1 MRSLTLKLTLAFLLV
16 GLVGAILVAVLVAQ
30 QTRTEFDRFRQSLE
44 QDQALMVSALGDY
57 YRTKG
62 SWDGVDGYLASS
74 SLLSFP
80 SRGMALLNAD
90 RLVIIGNRP
99 FPTGQTPPLSA
110 LDNVTPVTVNGQTVG
125 YVSFDPRAER
135 PPGGPGDNPR
145 GGGNG
150 PPGGPTPDTQFLQ
163 RVTWASAISAAIAAL
178 MALALG
184 VLLAR
189 SLTRPIREL
198 TAATRI
204 MASGRFDQR
213 VTVRSRDEIG
223 QLAES
228 FNHMSAD
235 LERASQARKQMTA
248 DLAHDLRTP
257 LSILRGYTEG
267 LQDGR
272 IQGSPALYAVMHGEV
287 EHLQRLVED
296 LRLLSLADAGEL
308 PLNRRA
314 VDPRALLERT
324 GLAYMVQAQAQGVA
338 LGVEAP
344 DDLPSIYVDTDRMT
358 QVLNNLVSNALRHT
372 AQGGVML
379 SAAADGGSVQLRV
392 SDTGSGIAPDDLPF
406 VFDRL
411 YRVDKARQRT
421 DDTSSGL
428 GLAIAKAIVEA
439 HGGAIS
445 VASARGQGTTFT
457 ISLPTGDGVTGSA
470 ARPSAQNH
478 PSLGSRVTQIQTTF
492 GHLRGSH
499 SLSIGRFHVS
509 HWRVTRASNDSR

>member
-16 GLVGAILVAVLVAQ
+16 GLVGAILVAVLVQQ
-30 QTRTEFDRFRQSLE
+30 QTRTEFDRFRQGLE
-44 QDQALMVSALGDY
+44 QDQGLAVSALGDY
-57 YRTKG
+57 YRTTG
-62 SWDGVDGYLASS
+62 SWAGVDGYLANS

-80 SRGMALLNAD
+80 TRGMALFDANRVA
-90 RLVIIGNRP
+90 VIGNRP
-99 FPTGQTPPLSA
+99 FPAGQPAPPNALSDA
-110 LDNVTPVTVNGQTVG
+110 TPVVVNGQTVG
-125 YVSFDPRAER
+125 YVLFDPRAER
-135 PPGGPGDNPR
+135 APGGPADNPPRGGAPPGG
-145 GGGNG
+145 G
-150 PPGGPTPDTQFLQ
+150 PSPDTQFLQ

-184 VLLAR
+184 ILLAR
-189 SLTRPIREL
+189 SLARPIREL
-198 TAATRI
+198 TAATKV

-213 VTVRSRDEIG
+213 VAVRSKDEIG

-228 FNHMSAD
+228 FNQMSAD
-235 LERASQARKQMTA
+235 LERASQSRKQMTA

-272 IQGSPALYAVMHGEV
+272 IEGTAALYAVMHGEV

-308 PLNRRA
+308 RLNRRT

-324 GLAYMVQAQAQGVA
+324 GLAYMVQAQAQGVT
-338 LGVEAP
+338 LTVDAP
-344 DDLPSIYVDTDRMT
+344 EDLPSIYVDTDRMT

-372 AQGGVML
+372 AEGQVAL
-379 SAAADGGSVQLRV
+379 AAAAQGRVVQLRV

-411 YRVDKARQRT
+411 YRVDKARHRS

-439 HGGAIS
+439 HGGTIAVES
-445 VASARGQGTTFT
+445 ASGRGTTFT
-457 ISLPTGDGVTGSA
+457 IAMPTTGDGVPGSA
-470 ARPSAQNH
+470 GSADAPTRPTLAA
-478 PSLGSRVTQIQTTF
+478 RVTEF
-492 GHLRGSH
+492 
-499 SLSIGRFHVS
+499 
-509 HWRVTRASNDSR
+509 RASVAHPHGSQ